1 MNIKSRV
8 EKLEMGIEPANM
20 RVIAIFDYETHEQ
33 AFVRAFPAGTVRP
46 KVIIYANKLDV
57 LL

>member
-1 MNIKSRV
+1 MKARL
-8 EKLEMGIEPANM
+8 EKLEMGITHVNL
-20 RVIAIFDYETHEQ
+20 RVIDIFDYETHQQ
-33 AFVRAFPAGTVRP
+33 ACVRAFPAGTVRP